1 MRRANA
7 AILRE
12 RHIMPTIEDFLP
24 RFTSAKYFS
33 RLDIEEAFHQVELKE
48 ESRYITTFIT
58 HKGLFQYKRLMYG
71 IVIAPELFQRIME
84 QILSR
89 CENTVNFIDDI
100 LVFGSTE
107 NEHDK
112 ALKLVLSVLNEH
124 GILLNQEKCLFKV
137 NSLDFL
143 GHTISPDGSSN
154 VADPLSRLSV
164 NPTPE
169 TFDPEN
175 KFMVLAVM
183 ESAAIDVQELENTT
197 NSDAILGIVKQC
209 LRSGNWDKDEAKP
222 FLPFKHE
229 LGFVGDMLVR
239 GNKLVVPTALKMGM
253 LDIAHEG
260 HPGESVMKRR
270 LRDRVWWP
278 GMDNDAV
285 SRVKACEGCRLVGL
299 PSRPEPMSR
308 RPLPSGPWIDI
319 AMDFLGPLPCGSY
332 LLVIIDYYSRYKE
345 VEIMFK
351 ITARDTIS
359 RLDRIFTRLG
369 YPRTITLDNAKQF
382 VSTDLD
388 SYSKLHGI
396 TLNHS
401 TPYWPQENGL
411 VERQNRSLV
420 KRLQISAAL
429 GRDWKKDLH
438 DYLIMYYTTPHSIT
452 GKTPTELMYGHTIR
466 SKLPAIED
474 IETTPP
480 NADFRDRDKLLKEKG
495 KEVEDTRRRATRSS
509 IDSGDTVLMQNLLPS
524 SKLSTTFNPK
534 QYTVLSRSGP
544 RVTVEDYQTLKSYDR
559 NVVMEL
565 EGSSTGAPGDSS
577 ENQENQKQLRAS
589 SEEDFHGFELE
600 DDNTARRPIAQ
611 YRTVK
616 KPVWINNYLQ

>member
-1 MRRANA
+1 
-7 AILRE
+7 
-12 RHIMPTIEDFLP
+12 
-24 RFTSAKYFS
+24 
-33 RLDIEEAFHQVELKE
+33 
-48 ESRYITTFIT
+48 
-58 HKGLFQYKRLMYG
+58 
-71 IVIAPELFQRIME
+71 
-84 QILSR
+84 
-89 CENTVNFIDDI
+89 
-100 LVFGSTE
+100 
-107 NEHDK
+107 
-112 ALKLVLSVLNEH
+112 
-124 GILLNQEKCLFKV
+124 
-137 NSLDFL
+137 
-143 GHTISPDGSSN
+143 
-154 VADPLSRLSV
+154 
-164 NPTPE
+164 
-169 TFDPEN
+169 
-175 KFMVLAVM
+175 MVLGVM

-239 GNKLVVPTALKMGM
+239 GNKLVVPTALKTRM

-509 IDSGDTVLMQNLLPS
+509 IDSGDTVLMQNLL
-524 SKLSTTFNPK
+524 LII
-534 QYTVLSRSGP
+534 
-544 RVTVEDYQTLKSYDR
+544 
-559 NVVMEL
+559 
-565 EGSSTGAPGDSS
+565 GAR
-577 ENQENQKQLRAS
+577 K
-589 SEEDFHGFELE
+589 
-600 DDNTARRPIAQ
+600 
-611 YRTVK
+611 
-616 KPVWINNYLQ
+616 